1 MATTSFEKLS
11 TSYDRAYPLW
21 PGPNVRGWGR
31 ALPDARAAAGSLSG
45 RWLRRH
51 APRDV
56 PRRDTPRDVTRRR
69 LRRDHALR
77 RDAGDAEHP
86 LRPLCQLRLHY
97 RRLAEEGGETLVP
110 SCFGVQG
117 IDVAGVGP
125 LQGVVED
132 ADQVV
137 VFVAGARCL
146 LARVHKRSSSVPL
159 ASTALQRQPLGTRTR
174 IPTNSGAGG
183 DSGGSPLSRRR

>member
-11 TSYDRAYPLW
+11 TSYDGAYPLR
-21 PGPNVRGWGR
+21 PGPNVRGRG
-31 ALPDARAAAGSLSG
+31 LPDARPAAGGLSG
-45 RWLRRH
+45 RWFRRH

-77 RDAGDAEHP
+77 RDAGYAEHP
-86 LRPLCQLRLHY
+86 LCPLCQLRLHY
-97 RRLAEEGGETLVP
+97 RRLAEESGETIVP

-117 IDVAGVGP
+117 IDVTGVGP
-125 LQGVVED
+125 LQGMVED

-137 VFVAGARCL
+137 VFVAGARGL
-146 LARVHKRSSSVPL
+146 LAGVHKRSSSVAL
-159 ASTALQRQPLGTRTR
+159 AL
-174 IPTNSGAGG
+174 
-183 DSGGSPLSRRR
+183 

>member
-11 TSYDRAYPLW
+11 TSYDGAYPLR
-21 PGPNVRGWGR
+21 PGPNVRGR
-31 ALPDARAAAGSLSG
+31 SLPDARPAAGGLSG
-45 RWLRRH
+45 RWFRRH
-51 APRDV
+51 APRDA
-56 PRRDTPRDVTRRR
+56 P
-69 LRRDHALR
+69 R

-97 RRLAEEGGETLVP
+97 RRLAEESGETIVP

-117 IDVAGVGP
+117 IDVTGVGP

-137 VFVAGARCL
+137 VFVAGARGL
-146 LARVHKRSSSVPL
+146 LAGVHKRSSSVAL
-159 ASTALQRQPLGTRTR
+159 AL
-174 IPTNSGAGG
+174 
-183 DSGGSPLSRRR
+183 